1 MKQIDLVVKD
11 RLAYQCLTLRSH
23 IERGGRSLG
32 GSCELRTEMTGSGMA
47 REKLLHAL
55 TGFQIKRLIYP
66 VSLVAVWDEKNL
78 NIPYVYVLET
88 VLASPNRQRPDN
100 FKQTIPSGSGSQRNT
115 MNRAFAMD
123 VCLRNNS
130 LL

>member
-1 MKQIDLVVKD
+1 
-11 RLAYQCLTLRSH
+11 
-23 IERGGRSLG
+23 
-32 GSCELRTEMTGSGMA
+32 MA

-66 VSLVAVWDEKNL
+66 LSLVAVWDEKNL
-78 NIPYVYVLET
+78 NMET